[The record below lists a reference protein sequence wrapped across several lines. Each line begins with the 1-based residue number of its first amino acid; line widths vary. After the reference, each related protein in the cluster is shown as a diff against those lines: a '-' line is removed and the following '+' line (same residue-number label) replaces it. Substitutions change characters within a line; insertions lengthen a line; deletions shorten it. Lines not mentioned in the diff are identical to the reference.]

1 MGKTLL
7 ESAKFHKGLEMSETP
22 FGELKLHPSA
32 LAFDIKGKAVFF
44 EIMTESFDEN
54 QEEDHLERLINLE
67 KLKEKYPDEPIIHH
81 GIADCFNFLKE
92 DDKYRKTVFE
102 NFNRFSNYPPI
113 DIAYAILNNSDKKDV
128 TDEVFGGEMNL
139 HRIYPNRKAF
149 DFDENRRVLLSK

>member
-44 EIMTESFDEN
+44 EIMTESFDE
-54 QEEDHLERLINLE
+54 
-67 KLKEKYPDEPIIHH
+67 
-81 GIADCFNFLKE
+81 
-92 DDKYRKTVFE
+92 
-102 NFNRFSNYPPI
+102 
-113 DIAYAILNNSDKKDV
+113 KDV